1 MRVSFIKYKGDNEIY
16 RFPKAF
22 GMDVFEIDE
31 PEKIDIMIKNL
42 RDKKYDTIVMPNDLA
57 GFSQDIIQKYD
68 KDNDIRI
75 IITPT
80 KKWNNCITLKY
91 LEKIL

>member
-1 MRVSFIKYKGDNEIY
+1 MRVSFIKYKDDKEIY
-16 RFPKAF
+16 RFPKVF

-31 PEKIDIMIKNL
+31 PEKIDIMLKDL
-42 RDKKYDTIVMPNDLA
+42 RDKKYDTIVIPNDLA
-57 GFSQDIIQKYD
+57 SFSQDIIQKYN

-80 KKWNNCITLKY
+80 KK
-91 LEKIL
+91 